1 MRGAYRR
8 AAHRG
13 KVRNAVATLALPR
26 RLAQRPRVPIVATL
40 QLADDTATRRVGTA
54 LAMALQPG
62 DAVALVGDLGAGK
75 TTLASSAVAHLG
87 VNHAASPTF
96 ALVHEYAGAA
106 FAIWHIDLYRLQ
118 RASELPAL
126 GLDDIIGA
134 RRGVSLVEWAD
145 KFDVMPRSYLE
156 LQLLHSDAGRQLNVV
171 AHGVGRGPQLAAALL
186 QYYDGLLRSAP

>member
-1 MRGAYRR
+1 M
-8 AAHRG
+8 
-13 KVRNAVATLALPR
+13 
-26 RLAQRPRVPIVATL
+26 PIVATL

-75 TTLASSAVAHLG
+75 TTLASSVVAYLG
-87 VNHAASPTF
+87 VPHAASPTF
-96 ALVHEYAGAA
+96 ALVHEYAGTA
-106 FAIWHIDLYRLQ
+106 FTIWHIDLYRLQ

-156 LQLLHSDAGRQLNVV
+156 LQLFHHEGGRQLSVV
-171 AHGVGRGPQLAAALL
+171 AHGATRGPQLAAAML
-186 QYYDGLLRSAP
+186 QHYDGLIRSTP